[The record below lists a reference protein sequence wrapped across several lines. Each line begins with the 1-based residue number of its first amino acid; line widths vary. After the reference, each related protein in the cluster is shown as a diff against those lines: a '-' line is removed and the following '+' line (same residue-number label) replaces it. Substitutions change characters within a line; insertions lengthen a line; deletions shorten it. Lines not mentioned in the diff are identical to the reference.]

1 MPLSMANESE
11 VHYIKRI
18 GGNDDVKRFLHN
30 LGFIVGEM
38 VTVIAK
44 IDNNVIVKIKEARVA
59 ISEEMAKK
67 IIV

>member
-1 MPLSMANESE
+1 MPLSMASESE
-11 VHYIKRI
+11 AYLIKKI

-30 LGFIVGEM
+30 LGFIVGET
-38 VTVIAK
+38 VTVVTK
-44 IDNNVIVKIKEARVA
+44 MNNNVIVKIKEARVA